1 MELKKEC
8 PRARAHPAKLLTK
21 GKRTWQIIFLLEISQ
36 EKKKV
41 AANVIQ
47 WAMDFS
53 KLLAGLYSVID
64 VQLAL
69 DEWKYHMEEVM
80 NSSFVVSGNG
90 QEQAL
95 WNREVPVW
103 RL

>member
-1 MELKKEC
+1 MELRKEC
-8 PRARAHPAKLLTK
+8 PRARAHSAKLLTK
-21 GKRTWQIIFLLEISQ
+21 GKRTLQIIFLLEINQ
-36 EKKKV
+36 EKKV
-41 AANVIQ
+41 AANIIQ

-53 KLLAGLYSVID
+53 KLFAGLYSVID

-69 DEWKYHMEEVM
+69 DEWKSHMEEVM